1 MFVKGRLECIGLNYK
16 VFAPRPSHFWSIF
29 GWNMLRPC
37 ACSALCKV
45 APSGPLQPV
54 QSPQHHLCRDD
65 GRAWVLRY
73 SVRVAAPGCMALVL
87 EAVED
92 RAPYQ
97 LENRTPHPLLYRP
110 VLAPEPGQAPVEF
123 QPLPPWSCV
132 GYAPAVP
139 GGLQRVCP
147 WLTPAYLPIPCA
159 LALATATNHD
169 SVHRLPDFPETWS
182 QVVSSGGFPALQ
194 LCFCDI

>member
-1 MFVKGRLECIGLNYK
+1 M
-16 VFAPRPSHFWSIF
+16 
-29 GWNMLRPC
+29 
-37 ACSALCKV
+37 
-45 APSGPLQPV
+45 
-54 QSPQHHLCRDD
+54 
-65 GRAWVLRY
+65 LRY

-110 VLAPEPGQAPVEF
+110 ALAPEPGQAPLEF

-139 GGLQRVCP
+139 GGLQRVCA
-147 WLTPAYLPIPCA
+147 WLTPPLPETSEHTCPGDRDQSMKVSLPA
-159 LALATATNHD
+159 RVSTSL
-169 SVHRLPDFPETWS
+169 VPGVQFWRLPCLTTLL
-182 QVVSSGGFPALQ
+182 V
-194 LCFCDI
+194 